1 MARTQ
6 KVITAAPAISRMALM
21 ICTQVV
27 PFMPPIRTYMII
39 RAPTTMIT
47 RACPPQS
54 LMPSSREIRLP
65 APAICARR

>member
-6 KVITAAPAISRMALM
+6 KVITAAPAISSMALM
-21 ICTQVV
+21 IWTQVV

-65 APAICARR
+65 APAIWASR